1 LAAIGLALLG
11 GSAPAAAE
19 TALDKEMA
27 ELAKRIQG
35 EVKDFGN
42 AVQVGDF
49 IAKGDAAR
57 HGGAGGPA
65 IAKALIDQLEKLR
78 VTVSRNAEVLVAGE
92 FRDVTDK
99 VTKKTALE
107 VKAHLE
113 DRTGKPLGDLQSRG
127 VFDLA
132 TIAAV
137 LGITLTTPPQ
147 ASEPQ
152 REQAIDKAIDKIQS
166 PHLDGTRIAAD
177 RSSPYAIEVLVG
189 PDPGDKTP
197 DLTTY
202 RSRAAALDKDGLAF
216 LKINRG
222 EVYAIKII
230 NGSSHDAAVKISI
243 DGLSMYAFSENKNY
257 AVAIVAAGKDSQPGL
272 GMIPGWH
279 ITNERSDAFQVDAY
293 SRSAAAALLPASKSV
308 GTITA
313 TFQAAWPQGSD
324 PPADEG
330 EAGGARDADATARG
344 RQVNPEQT
352 RFIEVSRSVGKVR
365 ASVSVHYN
373 KALDPADLPVSKPKS

>member
-1 LAAIGLALLG
+1 
-11 GSAPAAAE
+11 
-19 TALDKEMA
+19 MA

-42 AVQVGDF
+42 SVQVGDF

-57 HGGAGGPA
+57 HSGAGGPA
-65 IAKALIDQLEKLR
+65 IAKALIDQLEKLK

-99 VTKKTALE
+99 ITKKTALE

-137 LGITLTTPPQ
+137 LGITLNAPPK
-147 ASEPQ
+147 ASETE
-152 REQAIDKAIDKIQS
+152 REKAIDQAIDKIQH
-166 PHLDGTRIAAD
+166 PHLQLDGTRITAD
-177 RSSPYAIEVLVG
+177 ASSPYAIEVLVG

-197 DLTTY
+197 DLTRY
-202 RSRAAALDKDGLAF
+202 LPRAAALDKDGLAF

-230 NGSSHDAAVKISI
+230 NSSPHDAAVTISI
-243 DGLSMYAFSENKNY
+243 DGLGMYAFSENKNY
-257 AVAIVAAGKDSQPGL
+257 EVVMVPAGKDGQPGL
-272 GMIPGWH
+272 GVIPGWH
-279 ITNERSDAFQVDAY
+279 ITNKRSDAFQVDAY
-293 SRSAAAALLPASKSV
+293 SKSAAAALLPTSKSV

-313 TFQAAWPQGSD
+313 TFQAAWPQDSD

-330 EAGGARDADATARG
+330 EARGARDADATKRG
-344 RQVNPEQT
+344 LPVNPEQT
-352 RFIEVSRSVGKVR
+352 KYVEVVRNVGKVR
-365 ASVSVHYN
+365 AAVSVHYN
-373 KALDPADLPVSKPKS
+373 KALDPANLPDSKPKP